1 MPNGAQFRQK
11 ARAFEQRENW
21 KRAIEA
27 YERAIEADKKAR
39 KDIDLGLYNRLG
51 DLYRRIGDVNRAV
64 HYYELAVDGHL
75 AAGFYNN
82 AIALCNKILRN
93 QPNRHSAYLKL
104 GKIGAA
110 KGFLSDAR
118 RHFLEYA
125 ERMQRSNQ
133 LDAAFAALIEF
144 ADLSPDPEVRLMI
157 VEQLIE
163 HQRHSQAVEQ
173 LRLAWRD
180 LRDEGREADAAEV
193 RERVLEMAPERDPE
207 VHPPEA
213 SLSSAVDA
221 EGIIDLPEILP
232 YDEPERQAREEAVAV
247 APDFEEGSDE
257 EGDFEEVAVGLE
269 SQLPEVEPL
278 EVEPADETLG
288 VMPTTLAEAEA
299 VEETAGLEEGI
310 DLEIVPTSL
319 TSDELDEELLEGVS
333 AEELEAALDVGDAF
347 EEAGTGDLDELSP
360 AATALE
366 EPAESIRPEAAI
378 TPVDRVAELGSRLR
392 AEGRQPGLLVEL
404 AEALLETGGDDKAAL
419 CLNQALDLYGQQ
431 GQYREAERVIDGLL
445 RLDVNNVL
453 AYQKRVELAFRS
465 RDRGG
470 LIEAYLGL
478 ADCLDRTEAGNKAR
492 AVYARVLELDPRNR
506 RAAAALEMFGEEPAT
521 AEPAAETPATAA
533 AAAAYDEFVD
543 LGSLVLEKAGSERR
557 STRFRVPATDPQS
570 EADVN
575 FAALLDQF
583 KSMVSEAIEEEDAA
597 SHYDLGVAYKE
608 MGLIDEAIA
617 EFQVAARGMEYRLRA
632 IEMLGA
638 CFSEKDEPRIALKV
652 LSRALQVRGYR
663 DEDLIGIFY
672 AMGRAYEALGESASA
687 LEWYERVVG
696 CDVGFKDVTR
706 RVAALRH

>member
-1 MPNGAQFRQK
+1 M
-11 ARAFEQRENW
+11 
-21 KRAIEA
+21 
-27 YERAIEADKKAR
+27 
-39 KDIDLGLYNRLG
+39 
-51 DLYRRIGDVNRAV
+51 
-64 HYYELAVDGHL
+64 
-75 AAGFYNN
+75 
-82 AIALCNKILRN
+82 
-93 QPNRHSAYLKL
+93 
-104 GKIGAA
+104 
-110 KGFLSDAR
+110 
-118 RHFLEYA
+118 
-125 ERMQRSNQ
+125 
-133 LDAAFAALIEF
+133 
-144 ADLSPDPEVRLMI
+144 
-157 VEQLIE
+157 
-163 HQRHSQAVEQ
+163 
-173 LRLAWRD
+173 
-180 LRDEGREADAAEV
+180 
-193 RERVLEMAPERDPE
+193 
-207 VHPPEA
+207 
-213 SLSSAVDA
+213 
-221 EGIIDLPEILP
+221 
-232 YDEPERQAREEAVAV
+232 
-247 APDFEEGSDE
+247 
-257 EGDFEEVAVGLE
+257 
-269 SQLPEVEPL
+269 
-278 EVEPADETLG
+278 
-288 VMPTTLAEAEA
+288 
-299 VEETAGLEEGI
+299 
-310 DLEIVPTSL
+310 PTSL
-319 TSDELDEELLEGVS
+319 TSDEFDEELLDGVS

-366 EPAESIRPEAAI
+366 EPAESIRPEAVI
-378 TPVDRVAELGSRLR
+378 TPVDRVGELESRLR

-404 AEALLETGGDDKAAL
+404 AEALLETGGDDKATL
-419 CLNQALDLYGQQ
+419 CLNQALDLYEQQ
-431 GQYREAERVIDGLL
+431 GQYREAERVVDELL
-445 RLDVNNVL
+445 RLNVNDVL

-465 RDRGG
+465 RDQGG

-478 ADCLDRTEAGNKAR
+478 ADCLDRTDAGNKAR
-492 AVYARVLELDPRNR
+492 AVYARVLELDPANR
-506 RAAAALEMFGEEPAT
+506 RAAAALEMFGEESTT
-521 AEPAAETPATAA
+521 AEPAAERPATRAA
-533 AAAAYDEFVD
+533 AAASEEFVD

-617 EFQVAARGMEYRLRA
+617 EFQVAARGIEYRLRA